1 MSGVEPETVRQALR
15 QDAIRANAASI
26 GALCSRCAP
35 LVGWGVQNGFGS
47 LPAPCGVCKVRM
59 ESFPHDRGRGWR
71 TPHGALSQRST
82 WLSALVE
89 ATRCGEVSATVPA
102 VRRSR
107 RTADR
112 RAARVA
118 RRSMP
123 GDVIGGE
130 S

>member
-1 MSGVEPETVRQALR
+1 MSGVEPESLRQALR

-35 LVGWGVQNGFGS
+35 LFGWGVQNGFGS
-47 LPAPCGVCKVRM
+47 LPAPCEECVIIM
-59 ESFPHDRGRGWR
+59 ETFPHDRGNGWR
-71 TPHGALSQRST
+71 TPHGGLSQRST

-89 ATRCGEVSATVPA
+89 ATRGGEVSVTVPA

-107 RTADR
+107 RKAER
-112 RAARVA
+112 RAAKVA

-123 GDVIGGE
+123 DDVIGGG